1 MLPLHNYL
9 LLKTEPER
17 VTKGGI
23 VLAAGPPDPKGIALE
38 RGTVTDIGP
47 GLVTDRGVLVIPN
60 ATMIG
65 DVVLFNRHGAI
76 AVPEQPGRVLVS
88 ERDVIAIVEGPSVAS
103 NEVAASGSCCDG
115 PLVAFTDGERKV
127 HEYGCRVAAA
137 NAHAHAE
144 AARFPK

>member
-103 NEVAASGSCCDG
+103 NEVAA
-115 PLVAFTDGERKV
+115 
-127 HEYGCRVAAA
+127 
-137 NAHAHAE
+137 
-144 AARFPK
+144 ARFPK